1 MALIRLEH
9 VSKSYGERIALSDLT
24 LSFDPGEW
32 VFVLGPSGA
41 GKSTLLRVL
50 ALAEKTTSG
59 RVEVDSG
66 GLHPEGSDSPL
77 SGRRLRR
84 LVGVLGQEFRLL
96 ADRTVYENVALACQI
111 SGIWDRAAI
120 RERVNPLLDQMG
132 IRGKEALYPTDLS
145 AGEKQRAAL
154 ARAMARHPKL
164 LVADEP
170 TGNLDPAAAGQIF
183 ALLSEIRS
191 RGTLVLVATHAEDWV
206 RRYPGRVIRLE
217 RGILRSDQV
226 EGEPVGLATVGISS
240 IVGAAAAGTVGTTAP
255 PTSPTPPPPPS
266 PPPPSPPPSP
276 APPASPTPAPP
287 EGLPPASPEPPFEAG
302 PQP

>member
-1 MALIRLEH
+1 VALIRLEH

-50 ALAEKTTSG
+50 ALAERPTSG
-59 RVEVDSG
+59 RVEVDAE
-66 GLHPEGSDSPL
+66 GLHPTGSGSPTP
-77 SGRRLRR
+77 GRLLRR
-84 LVGVLGQEFRLL
+84 LVGMLGQEFRLL
-96 ADRTVYENVALACQI
+96 TDRTVYENVALACQI

-132 IRGKEALYPTDLS
+132 IRGKEALYPNDLS

-164 LVADEP
+164 LIADEP

-183 ALLSEIRS
+183 ALLNEIRL

-217 RGILRSDQV
+217 RGILRSDSM
-226 EGEPVGLATVGISS
+226 EGAPAGVATLA
-240 IVGAAAAGTVGTTAP
+240 TAP
-255 PTSPTPPPPPS
+255 PAAAQTAVPTPPVDA
-266 PPPPSPPPSP
+266 PSP
-276 APPASPTPAPP
+276 AAAPP
-287 EGLPPASPEPPFEAG
+287 PEPMPPDESTTVATEP
-302 PQP
+302 PQ